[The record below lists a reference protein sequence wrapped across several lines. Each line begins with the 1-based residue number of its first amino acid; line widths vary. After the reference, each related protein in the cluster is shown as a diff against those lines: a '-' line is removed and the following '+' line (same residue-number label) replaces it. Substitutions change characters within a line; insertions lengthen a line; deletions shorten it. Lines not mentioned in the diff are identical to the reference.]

1 MDWGVIFFQNAMRC
15 LFSIARGERWE
26 AKQHQKQFALRNPQ
40 QGSHH
45 VIPTIQ
51 VEWPQDSNLKARE
64 ESLVST
70 IVGLEW
76 NTEITLPVR
85 EQALEKIGG
94 IKVNQKNF
102 EKEDKTIKKALY
114 QAWQRSQRNGE
125 SSWNQVPGELLG
137 MWRERDWKE
146 NRRSIKISEY
156 MCFLW
161 IDIDTHERGADIMY
175 FSTWA
180 PKAKKIK
187 FHTISFKEALAGA
200 WDILD

>member
-125 SSWNQVPGELLG
+125 SSWNQVPGLRNVEGERLEEEQKKHKNIWIHVFPVNRYWHPWKRSWCYVLLHL
-137 MWRERDWKE
+137 
-146 NRRSIKISEY
+146 SPQS
-156 MCFLW
+156 
-161 IDIDTHERGADIMY
+161 
-175 FSTWA
+175 
-180 PKAKKIK
+180 
-187 FHTISFKEALAGA
+187 
-200 WDILD
+200 